1 MTEVIIRSF
10 LLQPFVTALL
20 VHCVFPGF
28 ILRLVVRLYPKG
40 NPRRMELIGELYA
53 MPHWR
58 RPWFVAEQFETALSE
73 GLPARIG
80 PLARGVARRIRALR
94 SRKAPCPAPIVTT
107 TSDASVEGYSGK
119 RAADIVGISY
129 RQLDYWARTDLIRP
143 SVADAHGSGSRRRYS
158 YRNLLEL
165 KLVKTLLDNGIKLES
180 IREGFMY
187 LRDQLGEDVSTAK
200 FVITGTSAVL
210 VRENYELIDVVNRYQ
225 GQGVLNLLALDGVKE
240 QVDAAIV
247 ELFPAD
253 REDGAVGTT

>member
-1 MTEVIIRSF
+1 M
-10 LLQPFVTALL
+10 
-20 VHCVFPGF
+20 
-28 ILRLVVRLYPKG
+28 
-40 NPRRMELIGELYA
+40 
-53 MPHWR
+53 
-58 RPWFVAEQFETALSE
+58 
-73 GLPARIG
+73 
-80 PLARGVARRIRALR
+80 
-94 SRKAPCPAPIVTT
+94 TT

-180 IREGFMY
+180 IREGFTY

-200 FVITGTSAVL
+200 LVIAGTSAVL
-210 VRENYELIDVVNRYQ
+210 VRENDQLIDVVNRYQ

-247 ELFPAD
+247 ELFPANGEDVPSSPKD
-253 REDGAVGTT
+253 RSALRGRDRAAHGRR